1 MQIVGNFE
9 IFRVFFQI
17 NELKISQIKNKVIMA
32 VRTLGDPKLGSGW
45 VLHVLGQLGF
55 PQLLVL
61 STALKSSPVCP
72 EITMDISE
80 IQIVLQF
87 VDEELKN

>member
-1 MQIVGNFE
+1 
-9 IFRVFFQI
+9 
-17 NELKISQIKNKVIMA
+17 MA

-45 VLHVLGQLGF
+45 VLHVHGQLGF

-72 EITMDISE
+72 EIIM
-80 IQIVLQF
+80 LF
-87 VDEELKN
+87 KKFR